1 MSVKTQNVLGIDRWS
16 KYIWLAYGIIWQSV
30 FFPIWYLLN
39 DQMIYFNISEI
50 IQRHHIKKI
59 VIWRPSK
66 QKDIQDKIENFI
78 KSLGYIIDK
87 RNITIEKVEEDYTS
101 VQSGEIVSNFKKN
114 VAEDTVSAMLI
125 LERRYK
131 QQSKTN

>member
-1 MSVKTQNVLGIDRWS
+1 MTVKTQNVLGIDRGS
-16 KYIWLAYGIIWQSV
+16 KYIGLAYGIIGQSV
-30 FFPIWYLLN
+30 FFPIGYLLN

-50 IQRHHIKKI
+50 IQRQYIKKI
-59 VIWRPSK
+59 VIGRPSK
-66 QKDIQDKIENFI
+66 QKDIQEKIENFI

-114 VAEDTVSAMLI
+114 V
-125 LERRYK
+125 
-131 QQSKTN
+131 